1 VTVTESLARRVEAQ
15 LAPDPAR
22 VVAKLFL
29 PGEELPLGRSR
40 TGAVIARVLAL
51 PEDEVERV
59 AADLVVDFSQ
69 RHREYVDMLT
79 DHASMMRLQAQSTP
93 AMSEARLLVLGASFT
108 AEYAVEGAALC
119 NPSAVLHPDQSGL
132 VDGQARVAVSLRG
145 IGEGHISSVGFTSA
159 VVGPGP
165 SWTFESR
172 ALPIVAGSSAPAYWK
187 KSHLRA
193 VLTDEGRIDGLARSV
208 LAHLPAVFT
217 GVDLEHALAEERQD
231 LLTMPGGQVTVEL
244 LRRLVGSAY
253 AVGFPSDLELSQQ
266 VLLPSAP
273 DESNGMEDARFVRFT
288 ADDGAVEYRA
298 TYTAFDGR
306 KIAPRL
312 LISPD
317 LRTFQAHRLAGPAA
331 RNKGMALFPRMVG
344 GRYRSLCRSDG
355 ESTSVATS
363 VDGFVW
369 SAPEVIQAPAASW
382 EVLQVGN
389 CGPPIETDRGWLV
402 LTHGVGPMRIYSI
415 GAILLDLED
424 PTQVIARLDRPF
436 LQPTLAEQNGYVPNV
451 VYSCGGLIH
460 DGLLWL
466 PYGIGDSRIGVV
478 WASVDELLDEMT
490 PTRAGA

>member
-1 VTVTESLARRVEAQ
+1 MTVTASLARRVEAQ

-29 PGEELPLGRSR
+29 PGEELPLGHSR
-40 TGAVIARVLAL
+40 AGAVIARVLAL

-59 AADLVVDFSQ
+59 AAALLVEFGD
-69 RHREYVDMLT
+69 RHREYAAMLA
-79 DHASMMRLQAQSTP
+79 DHASMMRSQVQSTP
-93 AMSEARLLVLGASFT
+93 VMSEARSLVLGASFT

-132 VDGQARVAVSLRG
+132 DEGQARVAVSLRG
-145 IGEGHISSVGFTSA
+145 IGEGHVSSVGFCSA
-159 VVGPGP
+159 IVGPGP
-165 SWTFESR
+165 AWTFETR
-172 ALPIVAGSSAPAYWK
+172 ALPIVAGSSTPAYWQK
-187 KSHLRA
+187 THLRA
-193 VLTDEGRIDGLARSV
+193 VLADEGRIDGLARSV
-208 LAHLPAVFT
+208 LGHLPAVFT
-217 GVDLEHALAEERQD
+217 GIDLEHALAEERQD
-231 LLTMPGGQVTVEL
+231 LLTMPGGQATVAL
-244 LRRLVGSAY
+244 LRRLVASAY
-253 AVGFPSDLELSQQ
+253 AVGFPADVELSQQ

-288 ADDGAVEYRA
+288 TDHGSIEYRA

-312 LISPD
+312 LVSPD

-355 ESTSVATS
+355 ESTSIATS

-389 CGPPIETDRGWLV
+389 CGPPIETDQGWLV
-402 LTHGVGPMRIYSI
+402 LTHGVGPVRIYSI
-415 GAILLDLED
+415 GAMLLDLDD
-424 PTQVIARLDRPF
+424 PAQVVAHLDRPF
-436 LQPTLAEQNGYVPNV
+436 LQPTAQEQNGYVPNV
-451 VYSCGGLIH
+451 VYSCGGVVH

-466 PYGIGDSRIGVV
+466 PYGIGDSRIGVAWV
-478 WASVDELLDEMT
+478 SVDELLSEMT
-490 PTRAGA
+490 PTRIGF